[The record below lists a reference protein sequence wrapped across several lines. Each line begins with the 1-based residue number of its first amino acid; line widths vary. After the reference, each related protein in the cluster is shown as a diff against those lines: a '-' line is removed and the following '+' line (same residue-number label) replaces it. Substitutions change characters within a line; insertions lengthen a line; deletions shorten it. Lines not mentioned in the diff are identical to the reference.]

1 MKEKLLLH
9 HSTKIHREKN
19 KTKLQNGGR
28 KQRSGQHTLAC
39 QKCIKTKQEN
49 LYGYKK
55 TINVQ
60 VRNQQQYERC
70 VRYASGT

>member
-28 KQRSGQHTLAC
+28 KQRRGQHTLAC
-39 QKCIKTKQEN
+39 QKSVKTKQEKP
-49 LYGYKK
+49 LWIQ
-55 TINVQ
+55 IN
-60 VRNQQQYERC
+60 Y
-70 VRYASGT
+70 